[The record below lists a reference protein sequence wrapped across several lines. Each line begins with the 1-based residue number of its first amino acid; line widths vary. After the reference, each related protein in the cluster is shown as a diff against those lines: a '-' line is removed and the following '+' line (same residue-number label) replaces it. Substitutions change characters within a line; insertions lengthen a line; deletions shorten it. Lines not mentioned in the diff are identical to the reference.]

1 MKWQKQLLF
10 GLSLVVFVLLIKVA
24 TVFAASM
31 GSSKNYYL
39 LTTVYYNNEIL
50 DGGSSGWNARY
61 SDTTNPSRSMDQF
74 HVTVWTVY
82 ISCNFSG
89 VTSTYTQY
97 QNINSYNVTYL
108 WNAMAK
114 SKVNCPPAQTRRL
127 HNYVQHWWQD
137 NGNPGAG
144 GTLNQAV
151 IN

>member
-1 MKWQKQLLF
+1 MKWKKQFML
-10 GLSLVVFVLLIKVA
+10 GLALAVIMPTIVI
-24 TVFAASM
+24 TVFAATL
-31 GSSKNYYL
+31 GSSKNYYS

-61 SDTTNPSRSMDQF
+61 NDTTNPSRSMDQF

-82 ISCNFSG
+82 VSCNNNIVS
-89 VTSTYTQY
+89 STWTQY
-97 QNINSYNVTYL
+97 QNLNHYNVTYQ
-108 WNAMAK
+108 WDTMAK
-114 SKVNCPPAQTRRL
+114 TKVTCSTGQTRRL

-137 NGNPGAG
+137 HGNPGAG